1 VKNSVP
7 RKATI
12 DVSGPLIV
20 SNDPHF
26 LRHAHNWCAALGKSA
41 TEYAESAN
49 LGRQWQT
56 ADFVLID
63 VDAVHQITT
72 KHVARRPNVF
82 LIGEP
87 SIDNLKSAIDVGA
100 TQVIRFD
107 GNDVVTV
114 LAEAVEG
121 SGEACVISVMGACGG
136 VGASTLAAALA
147 CATARQERSVVLVDG
162 DNVSGGIELVLGAER
177 SAGLR
182 WADLEA
188 TTGHITVP
196 ELREALPSR
205 HGVDVVSFGRSTPGG
220 VPGSPVVNTL
230 VRGYDAV
237 IADVPRRLDALSSDL
252 VNRSVAIVLMV
263 PLRLSGVVAA
273 EQLLPQ
279 LTNGGAQVLVVARAA
294 PGGLD
299 RRELAVRLGVPV
311 VDHMPTQRRIFADV
325 EHGLGPRRGAPLR
338 VSSTIL
344 EMVGLT

>member
-1 VKNSVP
+1 MKNSVP
-7 RKATI
+7 TKTPM
-12 DVSGPLIV
+12 DESPPLII
-20 SNDPHF
+20 SSDPHF

-41 TEYAESAN
+41 TEYRPSASF
-49 LGRQWQT
+49 GRQWQT

-63 VDAVHQITT
+63 AEAAHLIAAKQ
-72 KHVARRPNVF
+72 VARRTNVF

-87 SIDNLKSAIDVGA
+87 SIDNLKSAVAVGA

-121 SGEACVISVMGACGG
+121 TGEACVISVMGACGG
-136 VGASTLAAALA
+136 VGASTLATALA
-147 CATARQERSVVLVDG
+147 CATARQQRSVVLVDG
-162 DNVSGGIELVLGAER
+162 DHTSGGIELVLGAER
-177 SAGLR
+177 AEGLR

-205 HGVDVVSFGRSTPGG
+205 HGVDVLSFGRGAQDVVS
-220 VPGSPVVNTL
+220 GSSVVSTL

-237 IADVPRRLDALSSDL
+237 IADVPRRLDALSSEL
-252 VNRSVAIVLMV
+252 VNRSVAIVLVV

-273 EQLLPQ
+273 ERLLPQ
-279 LTNGGAQVLVVARAA
+279 LTDGGAQVLVVARAA

-299 RRELAVRLGVPV
+299 RRELAARLGVPV
-311 VDHMPTQRRIFADV
+311 IDHMPTQRRIFADV

-344 EMVGLT
+344 EMVGLS